1 MRERDRCVGGG
12 GQYLC
17 RGKDIR
23 MWQYNYTDE
32 LYHYGCKG
40 MEKGIHILTKKVRQY
55 IRIQDLFREINTKLK
70 KLNKKIK
77 MEDLWHL
84 VTD

>member
-17 RGKDIR
+17 RGKDIHKR
-23 MWQYNYTDE
+23 Q
-32 LYHYGCKG
+32 G

-70 KLNKKIK
+70 KKLNKKFK